1 MIAKK
6 TADYGRGFELL
17 HRCRAVLF
25 WLVCFNALADNGKA
39 PDSFLVKAYEVRG
52 PAQFLGSAPGGE
64 FLSGFVGTN
73 VPLGQLAKAA
83 GAMQA
88 EFARR
93 GVPSLSVAVSPD
105 AISNG
110 VVALHVFRGGSRPQ
124 IVVRGRPYTPSGD
137 LITGPDPRG
146 QASSSE
152 PGKPSGAT
160 NAGPKFVVRSYDVAG
175 NTLLSEQV
183 LAGIFSKYVGT
194 NVGVPE
200 ILAAASALQTEY
212 RERSFPTVN
221 VTVPPQQITNQ
232 LVHIQVFEGLLDKI
246 QVVNNRHFSSN
257 NVMRAL
263 PSLKPG
269 ILLNS
274 RVFQAELDRANGNQ
288 DRQIYPEIEPG
299 TEPGTTAL
307 RLKVQDRL
315 PLHGKVELN
324 NQSSPGTPALR
335 VNTSG
340 VFNNLWQLEH
350 SLGLQYNFSPEAFKQ
365 GSGWNFYDRP
375 LVANYS
381 AFYRMPLSSEQ
392 PVEDQIAANPGTFG
406 FDEATR
412 RFRLPPPSGR
422 SELNVFGSRS
432 TIDTGVLTLSD
443 RNIQNI
449 PGALSISERD
459 VQEDLTRNVDLG
471 ARISM
476 PLPSTEKFRSSV
488 SWGLDYKEYSLNSS
502 KTNYFFFDFITV
514 NPNGTTNP
522 PVRSVNISAVPPT
535 LLGLN
540 YLPLMA
546 RYDGALKDEFGTTSF
561 GLGVSGNSFTSGDL
575 RTITGSTNSSS
586 HWFVLTPS
594 LSREFV
600 FHTNWVFLVRA
611 DGQWASESLISN
623 EQFGAGGINSV
634 RGYREGE
641 VFGDEGW
648 KVSIEQKTPPHL
660 IGALNSRLPL
670 SIRANMY
677 MDYAEIYLLDP
688 RGRKDH
694 VSLWGVGIGTVISL
708 GTYWESRFLFSLP
721 LERTAT
727 TTPYQPRF
735 DFMLTSQF

>member
-1 MIAKK
+1 M
-6 TADYGRGFELL
+6 
-17 HRCRAVLF
+17 
-25 WLVCFNALADNGKA
+25 
-39 PDSFLVKAYEVRG
+39 
-52 PAQFLGSAPGGE
+52 
-64 FLSGFVGTN
+64 
-73 VPLGQLAKAA
+73 
-83 GAMQA
+83 
-88 EFARR
+88 
-93 GVPSLSVAVSPD
+93 
-105 AISNG
+105 
-110 VVALHVFRGGSRPQ
+110 
-124 IVVRGRPYTPSGD
+124 
-137 LITGPDPRG
+137 
-146 QASSSE
+146 
-152 PGKPSGAT
+152 
-160 NAGPKFVVRSYDVAG
+160 
-175 NTLLSEQV
+175 
-183 LAGIFSKYVGT
+183 GT

-459 VQEDLTRNVDLG
+459 VQEDLTRNVEG
-471 ARISM
+471 ICW
-476 PLPSTEKFRSSV
+476 PVSS
-488 SWGLDYKEYSLNSS
+488 SIL
-502 KTNYFFFDFITV
+502 
-514 NPNGTTNP
+514 
-522 PVRSVNISAVPPT
+522 
-535 LLGLN
+535 
-540 YLPLMA
+540 
-546 RYDGALKDEFGTTSF
+546 
-561 GLGVSGNSFTSGDL
+561 L
-575 RTITGSTNSSS
+575 RTS
-586 HWFVLTPS
+586 
-594 LSREFV
+594 
-600 FHTNWVFLVRA
+600 
-611 DGQWASESLISN
+611 DESIS
-623 EQFGAGGINSV
+623 
-634 RGYREGE
+634 
-641 VFGDEGW
+641 
-648 KVSIEQKTPPHL
+648 KK
-660 IGALNSRLPL
+660 
-670 SIRANMY
+670 
-677 MDYAEIYLLDP
+677 
-688 RGRKDH
+688 K
-694 VSLWGVGIGTVISL
+694 
-708 GTYWESRFLFSLP
+708 
-721 LERTAT
+721 
-727 TTPYQPRF
+727 
-735 DFMLTSQF
+735 